1 MEIAEPKD
9 LMRWKIFGFF
19 MHQAYGSKFLKEIC
33 LNPGRLGNYA
43 SPSKVKIFTFHN
55 FFL

>member
-19 MHQAYGSKFLKEIC
+19 MHQAYGSKFFKEIC

-43 SPSKVKIFTFHN
+43 SPSKVKIFTF
-55 FFL
+55 FP